1 MVSVF
6 CASSLVASVIPIG
19 PGGFPGG
26 TTPITFTGLANGTEV
41 NGLFV
46 NGVLFNYLLGG
57 NPTNGDVEIDG
68 GPGMTNNIV
77 PPNIVSIG
85 NNSGVLRMT
94 LPSAVNEVGFGYAI
108 LDGVTVANAA
118 TISVYNGTS
127 FLGSLSYTGTID
139 PVFTGGFAGLQSTS
153 LFDRV
158 DVTFNSAVAPA
169 FALDNVELATVPE
182 PSTTLTT
189 LLSGA
194 ALL

>member
-1 MVSVF
+1 M
-6 CASSLVASVIPIG
+6 
-19 PGGFPGG
+19 
-26 TTPITFTGLANGTEV
+26 
-41 NGLFV
+41 
-46 NGVLFNYLLGG
+46 FNYLLGG

-194 ALL
+194 ALLWWRRRKR